1 MIPQTVAPRL
11 RMNIKSGP
19 WGSLYRRLATAAT
32 ATRRPREE
40 GTIASVFTTLTNE
53 AEAALPERFVELKRQ
68 IWRDDLRQSWQ
79 EVLNELGPAVEEI
92 EARGGTIIPKVAYKD
107 LKTGLSAVAVE
118 EIKKRGAVI
127 VTGGVLQSEALKWK
141 QDIKDYAAANA
152 KHVRGFPPNDIQVFE
167 IYNSRSQIRARTH
180 PALLETQKFL
190 LSLWHTSDPS
200 SEISLT
206 TPISYFDRLRI
217 RHPGDSKFTLGP
229 HTDGG
234 SVERWEDPT
243 LRSCFS
249 RILQGGSQ
257 WRKHDPFD
265 ASPRI
270 HAKQDLYQ
278 TPNQCTV
285 FRPWQGWT
293 ALSSTSA
300 GEGTLRVLPMLSLAT
315 AYVML
320 RPFFRPRLLAS
331 PASLDPAD
339 WEPDLD
345 SPGFPGSVIG
355 KTQEAKEH
363 LHPHLQLQRS
373 MVSIPQVQPGDQ
385 VYWHCDL
392 VHAVEPQHRG
402 TGDSSV
408 LYIPA
413 VPLTVNNASYLRD
426 QRINF
431 LSGLPP
437 PDFPGGEGELH
448 FTGRGSADDVTS
460 TAAREVLGFEPF
472 HDIQFAAKVNEA
484 LRD

>member
-1 MIPQTVAPRL
+1 MISQLSASRFSVTSSR
-11 RMNIKSGP
+11 
-19 WGSLYRRLATAAT
+19 WGGLYRHLATAAT
-32 ATRRPREE
+32 ATRRPRQE

-53 AEAALPERFVELKRQ
+53 AEAPLPQRFVDLKKE
-68 IWRDDLRQSWQ
+68 IWRDDLRQSWK
-79 EVLNELGPAVEEI
+79 EVLDELGPAVEEI
-92 EARGGTIIPKVAYKD
+92 ESRGGAIVPKVAYED
-107 LKTGLSAVAVE
+107 LKAGLSPTTVA

-127 VTGGVLQSEALKWK
+127 VTGGVPQQEALKWK

-152 KHVRGFPPNDIQVFE
+152 QHVRGFPPNNIQVFE
-167 IYNSRSQIRARTH
+167 IYNSRSQIQARTH

-217 RHPGDSKFTLGP
+217 RHPGDSTFTLGP

-234 SVERWEDPT
+234 SVERWEDPN

-249 RILQGGSQ
+249 RILQGGSR
-257 WRKHDPFD
+257 WREHDPFD

-270 HAKQDLYQ
+270 HAKQDLYH

-293 ALSSTSA
+293 ALSSTGA

-315 AYVML
+315 AYIML
-320 RPFFRPRLLAS
+320 RPFFRPRFNAS

-345 SPGFPGSVIG
+345 TPAFPGNVIG
-355 KTQEAKEH
+355 KTQEVKEH
-363 LHPHLQLQRS
+363 LHPHLQLHRT
-373 MVSIPQVQPGDQ
+373 MVSIPQVEPGDQ

-392 VHAVEPQHRG
+392 VHAVESQHRG
-402 TGDSSV
+402 AGDSSV

-437 PDFPGGEGELH
+437 PDFPGGEGELN
-448 FTGRGSADDVTS
+448 FAGRGNAGDVKSA
-460 TAAREVLGFEPF
+460 AARQILGFEPF
-472 HDIQFAAKVNEA
+472 QNVGFASKVNDV